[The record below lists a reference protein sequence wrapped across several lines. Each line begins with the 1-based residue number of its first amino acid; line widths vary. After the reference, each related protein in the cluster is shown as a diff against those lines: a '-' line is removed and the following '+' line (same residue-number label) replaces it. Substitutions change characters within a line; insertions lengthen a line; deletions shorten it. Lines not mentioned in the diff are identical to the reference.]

1 MVNVVQNGEYK
12 NIKLS
17 HMLPNEVINAE
28 LLNNPY
34 FGQGKYGQYV
44 SLKLAYNG
52 EEVSLLVGEKTRG
65 GFDKTHRLI
74 DDLQELGEGD
84 RISITKV
91 QEPAGKFVRTYY
103 LVQRLDEV
111 KTSEPTKEQVNQ
123 PTNKP
128 TLTLG
133 VKKEQKSKFSEEE
146 EDLIKQLTGVVNSYE
161 HDVLINSIIDSFRNV
176 GKDIS
181 NERAEEILKEAE
193 RRVKG

>member
-1 MVNVVQNGEYK
+1 MVSIVQNGEYK

-17 HMLPNEVINAE
+17 QMLPNEVINVE
-28 LLNNPY
+28 LLKDPY

-44 SLKLAYNG
+44 SLKLSYEG
-52 EEVSLLVGEKTRG
+52 EEVSLLIGDKTKG

-74 DDLQELGEGD
+74 DDVQELGEGD

-103 LVQRLDEV
+103 LIQRLDEA
-111 KTSEPTKEQVNQ
+111 KPKPTSEQA
-123 PTNKP
+123 NKP

-133 VKKEQKSKFSEEE
+133 VKKSEAKFSDEE
-146 EDLIKQLTGVVNSYE
+146 EDLIKQLVGVVNSYE
-161 HDVLINSIIDSFRNV
+161 DDVLLNSIIDSFRNV

-181 NERAEEILKEAE
+181 DDRAKLILEEAKKRA
-193 RRVKG
+193 R

>member
-1 MVNVVQNGEYK
+1 M
-12 NIKLS
+12 IL
-17 HMLPNEVINAE
+17 LPT
-28 LLNNPY
+28 
-34 FGQGKYGQYV
+34 
-44 SLKLAYNG
+44 LKLPKR
-52 EEVSLLVGEKTRG
+52 E
-65 GFDKTHRLI
+65 FWI
-74 DDLQELGEGD
+74 Q
-84 RISITKV
+84 
-91 QEPAGKFVRTYY
+91 YY